1 MLIFAISDKGG
12 TGRSVTGCN
21 IAYRRALQ
29 GEDVAYLDF
38 DFGSPTAGAIFDIP
52 DAERGVADRGLHS
65 YLRSGLEPI
74 ELDIGVES
82 NRESLR
88 DMPPNSGR
96 LVLVPGDRGGGE
108 FGRSQELI
116 PRCISLFNR
125 LEQEYAV
132 SVIDLSAGRSYAAD
146 LVLAVTG
153 DERMKRVTSRWLV
166 FHRWTRQH
174 IIAANG
180 LVFGENGILQ
190 TGKLHGHDPQ
200 RLRDSIRFVRT
211 AVVNLEAPQ
220 FTIGRP
226 AQEAWS
232 RVCNNDL
239 KELAARNSLGLST
252 LLGEVPLDPVLQWR
266 EQIIS
271 DADVVISKIANQATV
286 EAFDA
291 IARRLSEDS
300 TWEGL

>member
-1 MLIFAISDKGG
+1 MLIFATSDKGG

-52 DAERGVADRGLHS
+52 DAERGVANRGLHS
-65 YLRSGLEPI
+65 YLRSGLEPV
-74 ELDIGVES
+74 ELDIADES

-88 DMPPNSGR
+88 DMPPSSGR
-96 LVLVPGDRGGGE
+96 LVLFPGDRGGGE

-153 DERMKRVTSRWLV
+153 DERMRRVTSRWLV

-180 LVFGENGILQ
+180 LVFGERGILDA
-190 TGKLHGHDPQ
+190 GKARGFDSQL
-200 RLRDSIRFVRT
+200 LWDSIRFIRT
-211 AVVNLEAPQ
+211 AVVNIEASQ
-220 FTIGRP
+220 FTTGSP
-226 AQEAWS
+226 SQEAWS
-232 RVCNNDL
+232 RAYNQDL
-239 KELAARNSLGLST
+239 RELASRNGLGLST
-252 LLGEVPLDPVLQWR
+252 LLGEVPLEPLLLWR

-271 DADVVISKIANQATV
+271 DADVAVSKIANRATV

-291 IARRLSEDS
+291 IARRLSDDS
-300 TWEGL
+300 SWEGL